1 MKRSY
6 EITYIM
12 PANIG
17 EQDQQALEEKVL
29 EWIGTADGEVKN
41 SSHWGRRR
49 LAYPIGQNR
58 EGYYI
63 FLEAEMDPGQL
74 PEFDRRMTIEPGVIR
89 HLVVRQGE

>member
-6 EITYIM
+6 EIVYIL
-12 PANIG
+12 PTNLNETDQKSTEQKVTEWLTSNGG
-17 EQDQQALEEKVL
+17 E
-29 EWIGTADGEVKN
+29 IKN

-63 FLEAEMDPGQL
+63 FLEADLDSAQVKDFE
-74 PEFDRRMTIEPGVIR
+74 RRMSLEPNVVR
-89 HLVVRQGE
+89 HLVVRPEE